1 MARLNRGED
10 PKIDHINDLVATAK
24 DDNSSDRARV
34 DAMSELLSMFRPMLI
49 KVCDKWVKYFNDQS
63 HTLVSFEELMSD
75 AEYWFMWYTKEK
87 YIIDGDATYNK
98 FIKDHIDQRIRYIYE
113 THLKYYSQTIFPD
126 PIKHRDENDGLDQL
140 ELVAYNYSTELQT
153 KQHIDDEIIDRME
166 QDARHQLATRIMQL
180 VENSEL
186 YTEREKY
193 IFRETRY
200 NGQSQDKVS
209 KELGISRTRVVQI
222 SRKINK
228 KLLNQMENDKEF
240 WELITQTDI
249 DFDNNLL

>member
-1 MARLNRGED
+1 MARLNRGEH

-126 PIKHRDENDGLDQL
+126 PIRHIDENDGLDQL

-153 KQHIDDEIIDRME
+153 KQHMDDEIIDRME

>member
-10 PKIDHINDLVATAK
+10 PKIDHINDLVAITK
-24 DDNSSDRARV
+24 DDNSSDRARA
-34 DAMSELLSMFRPMLI
+34 DAMSELLSMFRPLLI
-49 KVCDKWVKYFNDQS
+49 NVCDKWVKYFNDQS

-126 PIKHRDENDGLDQL
+126 PIKHTDENENDGLDQL

-153 KQHIDDEIIDRME
+153 RQHMDDEIIDRM
-166 QDARHQLATRIMQL
+166 
-180 VENSEL
+180 
-186 YTEREKY
+186 
-193 IFRETRY
+193 
-200 NGQSQDKVS
+200 
-209 KELGISRTRVVQI
+209 
-222 SRKINK
+222 
-228 KLLNQMENDKEF
+228 
-240 WELITQTDI
+240 
-249 DFDNNLL
+249 

>member
-87 YIIDGDATYNK
+87 YIINGDAT
-98 FIKDHIDQRIRYIYE
+98 
-113 THLKYYSQTIFPD
+113 
-126 PIKHRDENDGLDQL
+126 
-140 ELVAYNYSTELQT
+140 
-153 KQHIDDEIIDRME
+153 
-166 QDARHQLATRIMQL
+166 
-180 VENSEL
+180 
-186 YTEREKY
+186 
-193 IFRETRY
+193 
-200 NGQSQDKVS
+200 
-209 KELGISRTRVVQI
+209 
-222 SRKINK
+222 
-228 KLLNQMENDKEF
+228 
-240 WELITQTDI
+240 
-249 DFDNNLL
+249 